1 MLKSLFKATNI
12 IIKNTV
18 NTRNISS
25 FTTFT
30 TFVMIASA
38 GNSTKIVEAERI
50 KDTNLLTDDMII
62 KADKNVEDDID
73 KKELELSKAE
83 INLYEMK
90 IRSSLSV
97 DQKKIIDEAKKHMN
111 AMYLINQSDS
121 HPDVIAARIN
131 YLNILSK
138 YDKKENYNI
147 YS

>member
-38 GNSTKIVEAERI
+38 GKSTKIVEAERI
-50 KDTNLLTDDMII
+50 IETDMII
-62 KADKNVEDDID
+62 EVDKNVEDDID
-73 KKELELSKAE
+73 KNELELSKAE

-97 DQKKIIDEAKKHMN
+97 DQKKIIDKAKEHMN
-111 AMYLINQSDS
+111 AMYLINKSDV
-121 HPDVIAARIN
+121 HPDVIKARIN